1 MALDKAAFKDG
12 LKGLLES
19 INSEEDGE
27 AYLDK
32 YCDGI
37 TDLVAAL
44 VLSATPTGTVNTT
57 GTAAAQTG
65 QLLNGKLI

>member
-1 MALDKAAFKDG
+1 MALNKTAFKDG
-12 LKGLLES
+12 LKGLIKTLQ
-19 INSEEDGE
+19 SEEDGE

-32 YCDGI
+32 YCDGV

-57 GTAAAQTG
+57 GGPAAQSGFIT
-65 QLLNGKLI
+65 NGKLV